1 MILCLDYTP
10 PEKINQH
17 KLVQKRTSI
26 AENDF
31 SKNMKTVS
39 HYLLKTLDN
48 PLFVPYYRG
57 EYELSFTFSRR
68 IVKKEKKMP
77 LVMAPTGRDLRIVR
91 ILMDEKTKK
100 HLESLGITIDAT
112 ISLISVSGGS
122 VICLIKDGRL
132 ALDKEMATKILVA

>member
-1 MILCLDYTP
+1 
-10 PEKINQH
+10 
-17 KLVQKRTSI
+17 
-26 AENDF
+26 
-31 SKNMKTVS
+31 
-39 HYLLKTLDN
+39 
-48 PLFVPYYRG
+48 
-57 EYELSFTFSRR
+57 
-68 IVKKEKKMP
+68 MP